1 MNRSIRAFQQV
12 ERMHNELGRFQNP
25 LEVLAYLR
33 GLDGD
38 LDCKDR
44 IYAALIGMVQR
55 DEERELAFA
64 LLFLGLWPGLDG
76 AFRRR
81 VGRERVD
88 PGEIV
93 SAIYEHFAVQI
104 ERFDAA
110 RVRRVAASLVR
121 STEREVGSDLRKQRP
136 EAGDSW
142 EEDTVD
148 DVFASP
154 ISELGIPPCFDTET
168 NLELLRDRLFPVIED
183 EHELVLAI
191 AVEGQS
197 QLEAAESFG
206 LSYEAARKRY
216 QRARL
221 RLLAW
226 MQEDCDDAGPTT
238 NFKKSTRR
246 SPSPRRDSACSLM
259 LGRKP
264 NQGDG
269 AFVKSEPRRETMA
282 QDFWKQTEEMAK
294 QHEQSGGD
302 WLKLQNDGDKAVV
315 VFLGQPYPRE
325 VCFVDG
331 KFIPMT
337 DALKGQGCKASL
349 RVALNVAVFGSK
361 EVKVLEQ
368 GVRFFKDLVRV
379 RDKYTL
385 EKWAFEVTRHGAA
398 KDTNT
403 TYSILPDQQ
412 LTAEQIRE
420 YQSLK
425 LLDLVKLYDSVAA
438 EGASAPDAMIDPQT
452 ALAIA
457 TTLKTLPREAVEQF
471 CTALGVQRIKD
482 LRAAQIAKAKV
493 FVEALVN
500 EFSPDSQ
507 VDPFA

>member
-1 MNRSIRAFQQV
+1 
-12 ERMHNELGRFQNP
+12 
-25 LEVLAYLR
+25 
-33 GLDGD
+33 
-38 LDCKDR
+38 
-44 IYAALIGMVQR
+44 
-55 DEERELAFA
+55 
-64 LLFLGLWPGLDG
+64 
-76 AFRRR
+76 
-81 VGRERVD
+81 
-88 PGEIV
+88 
-93 SAIYEHFAVQI
+93 
-104 ERFDAA
+104 
-110 RVRRVAASLVR
+110 
-121 STEREVGSDLRKQRP
+121 
-136 EAGDSW
+136 
-142 EEDTVD
+142 
-148 DVFASP
+148 
-154 ISELGIPPCFDTET
+154 
-168 NLELLRDRLFPVIED
+168 
-183 EHELVLAI
+183 
-191 AVEGQS
+191 
-197 QLEAAESFG
+197 
-206 LSYEAARKRY
+206 
-216 QRARL
+216 
-221 RLLAW
+221 
-226 MQEDCDDAGPTT
+226 
-238 NFKKSTRR
+238 
-246 SPSPRRDSACSLM
+246 
-259 LGRKP
+259 
-264 NQGDG
+264 
-269 AFVKSEPRRETMA
+269 MA

-349 RVALNVAVFGSK
+349 RVALNVAVFGTK